1 MLIVI
6 PYICEI
12 EDIKIILDLLSASY
26 GTTINHEKLNIFFST
41 LPLPSKSLF
50 HIYNIAY
57 AIYIAS
63 AIYRICDIEK

>member
-26 GTTINHEKLNIFFST
+26 GTTINHEKLNIFSST

-57 AIYIAS
+57 AILKS
-63 AIYRICDIEK
+63 

>member
-12 EDIKIILDLLSASY
+12 EDIKIILDLLLASY
-26 GTTINHEKLNIFFST
+26 GTTINHEKLNIFSLT
-41 LPLPSKSLF
+41 PPIPSKSLF

-57 AIYIAS
+57 TIYGL
-63 AIYRICDIEK
+63 CDIEK